1 MSRKVVKPRERIK
14 RRISKKVR
22 GTARHPRLSVFRG
35 LRNIYLQLI
44 DDDRGVTLAA
54 ASSLEKEIRNQLKT
68 GGNMEAARLIAEL
81 MAERIK
87 SQGINTLVFDR
98 SGYKYHGLVK
108 KVAETLREKGLNF

>member
-1 MSRKVVKPRERIK
+1 M
-14 RRISKKVR
+14 
-22 GTARHPRLSVFRG
+22 
-35 LRNIYLQLI
+35 
-44 DDDRGVTLAA
+44 AA

-68 GGNMEAARLIAEL
+68 GGNMEAARLVAEL

-87 SQGINTLVFDR
+87 SKGINTLVFDR